1 MRYAMFQLRTKGG
14 YDYLP
19 ENLLDNP
26 LLLVGFGV
34 QMLYGYDVFSQ
45 YSSDRNIPL
54 ELLNSEEYRY
64 NWESTGFGTTH
75 LDELAQ
81 LSSDEARRVALAT
94 DDPSL
99 GLEIEQYATRMSSV
113 FKFKA
118 SSLAASARFWGRMF
132 GQEPLYPAASL
143 KRTSP
148 PPPSQSIVVQFLNYT
163 IREMAKQKVLPPPR
177 LNLSLLTQPSEAV
190 RNRQYLH
197 LGTRALFKDVPVIL
211 SQTAVRAYDMNLTGQ
226 ARHLGLSIPRQF
238 YAGTLAIL
246 KIMGDV
252 TRGRSNPLS
261 SAWAKQRPKESLQY
275 AMTKIGS
282 AASVPAAYLGR
293 GPGELFQLSSRLWSV
308 SPTARAVRAK
318 LSHVAGAIAYSIQ
331 KAGRAEM
338 SSIRPDD
345 ITCDIPFPELCEE
358 CGVLAVP
365 LSTIINAPTQAV
377 QYYAGDNS
385 SDPSFGH
392 SYEAYVHYRQYL
404 NDKSMPAE
412 IGDSP
417 DNSVRWPYNDRP
429 WASVLGDTTP
439 NKGRLVNLTTIFWDM
454 VNNLFSTQTL
464 EVANSG
470 LVQAVRVVDGTFS
483 YMFNFY
489 KALWESRS
497 TKQAIGK
504 TARVTVMTL
513 TTSIS
518 ELITFLFDWFKSC
531 RYREEINGSQK
542 QFSIAEALAIQFIA
556 VVIVATTIN
565 LFIPSNAMT
574 ILMSIIGLFSLSTL
588 VTVPLMITYM
598 YTPSCFPAIPYQVP
612 DDVTWAITRTIIPAC
627 DWLWSGII
635 LNETYDNVACRVC
648 DNYDDDTGYK
658 PAACFEP
665 STEEDGVGFTHFGKN
680 VGFTLL
686 HYFPDLVQSWNNTN
700 WPVLS
705 TLIHTQIVQG
715 FFTGFEAY
723 NSSDAISYSVHWSCN
738 FVHTALPNY
747 YIILPFFSILAVA
760 MPLAMVALGLIY
772 GSLPLAYWMLM
783 LGDASQTA
791 RFQMSI
797 LVGRDDKEKE
807 EGGSMM
813 GELLF
818 MSKLLARKTRMAWTN
833 LGRRHRELYRR
844 Y

>member
-1 MRYAMFQLRTKGG
+1 TDNAFDLAIAELGKIFQYLGEMLLNLGQLFLNFLLKIPVIGTIVQFFVNVVGEICGVLQDVVNFFTNPDQDIGCPPVDWENLKKRGVQGTLHWLKNVNPAVQATWDNDLPVCRSRMTQLNNTFYEDLTNSDRLDVFFCLFADHWIHTIEPESSVFATVCEQQVLDFYDQRVLWSQLPGRVNRAEVQWCGRMRYAMFQLRTKGG

-226 ARHLGLSIPRQF
+226 ARHLSLSIPRQF

-282 AASVPAAYLGR
+282 AASVP
-293 GPGELFQLSSRLWSV
+293 
-308 SPTARAVRAK
+308 
-318 LSHVAGAIAYSIQ
+318 
-331 KAGRAEM
+331 
-338 SSIRPDD
+338 
-345 ITCDIPFPELCEE
+345 
-358 CGVLAVP
+358 
-365 LSTIINAPTQAV
+365 
-377 QYYAGDNS
+377 
-385 SDPSFGH
+385 
-392 SYEAYVHYRQYL
+392 
-404 NDKSMPAE
+404 
-412 IGDSP
+412 
-417 DNSVRWPYNDRP
+417 
-429 WASVLGDTTP
+429 
-439 NKGRLVNLTTIFWDM
+439 
-454 VNNLFSTQTL
+454 
-464 EVANSG
+464 
-470 LVQAVRVVDGTFS
+470 
-483 YMFNFY
+483 
-489 KALWESRS
+489 
-497 TKQAIGK
+497 
-504 TARVTVMTL
+504 
-513 TTSIS
+513 
-518 ELITFLFDWFKSC
+518 
-531 RYREEINGSQK
+531 
-542 QFSIAEALAIQFIA
+542 
-556 VVIVATTIN
+556 
-565 LFIPSNAMT
+565 
-574 ILMSIIGLFSLSTL
+574 
-588 VTVPLMITYM
+588 
-598 YTPSCFPAIPYQVP
+598 
-612 DDVTWAITRTIIPAC
+612 
-627 DWLWSGII
+627 
-635 LNETYDNVACRVC
+635 
-648 DNYDDDTGYK
+648 
-658 PAACFEP
+658 
-665 STEEDGVGFTHFGKN
+665 
-680 VGFTLL
+680 
-686 HYFPDLVQSWNNTN
+686 
-700 WPVLS
+700 
-705 TLIHTQIVQG
+705 
-715 FFTGFEAY
+715 
-723 NSSDAISYSVHWSCN
+723 
-738 FVHTALPNY
+738 
-747 YIILPFFSILAVA
+747 
-760 MPLAMVALGLIY
+760 
-772 GSLPLAYWMLM
+772 
-783 LGDASQTA
+783 
-791 RFQMSI
+791 
-797 LVGRDDKEKE
+797 
-807 EGGSMM
+807 
-813 GELLF
+813 
-818 MSKLLARKTRMAWTN
+818 
-833 LGRRHRELYRR
+833 
-844 Y
+844 